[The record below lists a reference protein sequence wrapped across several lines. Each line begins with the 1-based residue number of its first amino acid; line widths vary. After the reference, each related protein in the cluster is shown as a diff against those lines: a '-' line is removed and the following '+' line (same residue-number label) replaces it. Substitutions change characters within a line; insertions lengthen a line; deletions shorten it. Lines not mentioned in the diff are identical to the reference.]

1 MLWVMLALSA
11 GVSLGVMV
19 VVVRFFTQVNSRL
32 AQMNVSLQ
40 EAYKAMGQNLG
51 NATLTFGSVK
61 EQLGRLEETN
71 RQIYEVSKDIASLQ
85 ELLRAPKLR
94 GQLGELFLDNL
105 LSQVLPKQHYQMQYR
120 FKSGEAV
127 DAVIRLGERLVPV
140 DAKFSLENF
149 QKMNEAQDEQAKA
162 AGRRKFIQDIKNRV
176 DEIASK
182 YILPQENTYDFALM
196 YVPAE
201 NIYYEIIIKEDLL
214 PYFFA
219 KKVVPVSPNTFYAY
233 LKVICLGLRGLQI
246 EENAKQILKN
256 LSGLTVEL
264 DKFREDFDLLGRH
277 LHSADSKF
285 QDGQKRLD
293 KFTDKLTN
301 IQDAR
306 QLPEKEGAG
315 ELR

>member
-1 MLWVMLALSA
+1 MLWFLVALSA
-11 GVSLGVMV
+11 VVSLAAIVLV
-19 VVVRFFTQVNSRL
+19 ARFVAQVSDRL
-32 AQMNVSLQ
+32 NRMNDSLQ

-61 EQLGRLEETN
+61 EQLGRLEEAN
-71 RQIYEVSKDIASLQ
+71 RQIFEVGKDIASLQ

-94 GQLGELFLDNL
+94 GQLGEYFLDNL
-105 LSQVLPKQHYQMQYR
+105 LSQVLPKEHYQMQYR

-149 QKMNEAQDEQAKA
+149 QKMSASVDEQAKNA
-162 AGRRKFIQDIKNRV
+162 FRRKFVQDIKNRI
-176 DEIASK
+176 DEIAGK
-182 YILPQENTYDFALM
+182 YILPHENTYDFALM

-214 PYFFA
+214 PYFFS
-219 KKVVPVSPNTFYAY
+219 KKVIPVSPNTFYAY
-233 LKVICLGLRGLQI
+233 LKVICLGLRGMRI

-256 LSGLTVEL
+256 LGGLSVEL
-264 DKFREDFDLLGRH
+264 DKFREDFELVGRH
-277 LHSADSKF
+277 LHSASSKF

-293 KFTDKLTN
+293 KFTDKLTHV
-301 IQDAR
+301 QDAGA
-306 QLPEKEGAG
+306 LEEKEGAG